1 MHFNQV
7 YERVRAE
14 ERAGRQ
20 EKAGRGGV
28 QVDREVFVCA
38 PGDDNIASLLSMY
51 LEFVGR

>member
-1 MHFNQV
+1 M
-7 YERVRAE
+7 RAE